1 MSCNYLQPFTWFRL
15 TPTTI
20 SLPNSRQWSK
30 NYEVENFV
38 KKKNMECE
46 RQNIRSNKIL
56 RARGRFP
63 QNSSERELETRQGER
78 GRHGENTRSQV

>member
-1 MSCNYLQPFTWFRL
+1 
-15 TPTTI
+15 
-20 SLPNSRQWSK
+20 
-30 NYEVENFV
+30 
-38 KKKNMECE
+38 MECE